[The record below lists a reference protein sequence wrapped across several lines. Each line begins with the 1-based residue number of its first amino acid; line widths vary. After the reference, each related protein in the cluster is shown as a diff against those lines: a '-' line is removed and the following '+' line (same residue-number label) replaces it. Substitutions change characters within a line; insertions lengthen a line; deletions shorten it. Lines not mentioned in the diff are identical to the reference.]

1 MIFRI
6 ILAYLLGSIPFGLLL
21 SEAFGNGKLRESGS
35 KNIGATNVLRTQGKF
50 LGFLTFLLDFLK
62 GALACWLLFTE
73 DINTNLFIIAAPVI
87 GHMFPIWLKFK
98 GGKGIATYFGVL
110 LAIDPIVF
118 FSTVSV
124 WILVFLAM
132 RISSLAG
139 ILSSASSLLMYS
151 VLKYIS
157 HQEIMPVIAVL
168 SDLVI
173 IILIK
178 HKANI
183 IRLLKNEEAAL
194 CKTNS

>member
-168 SDLVI
+168 SALVI

>member
-73 DINTNLFIIAAPVI
+73 DININLFIIAAPVI

-168 SDLVI
+168 SALVI

>member
-1 MIFRI
+1 
-6 ILAYLLGSIPFGLLL
+6 
-21 SEAFGNGKLRESGS
+21 
-35 KNIGATNVLRTQGKF
+35 
-50 LGFLTFLLDFLK
+50 
-62 GALACWLLFTE
+62 
-73 DINTNLFIIAAPVI
+73 
-87 GHMFPIWLKFK
+87 MFPIWLKFK

-139 ILSSASSLLMYS
+139 ILSSTSSLLMFS

-157 HQEIMPVIAVL
+157 HQEIMPTIAVL
-168 SDLVI
+168 SALVI

-194 CKTNS
+194 CKTHS